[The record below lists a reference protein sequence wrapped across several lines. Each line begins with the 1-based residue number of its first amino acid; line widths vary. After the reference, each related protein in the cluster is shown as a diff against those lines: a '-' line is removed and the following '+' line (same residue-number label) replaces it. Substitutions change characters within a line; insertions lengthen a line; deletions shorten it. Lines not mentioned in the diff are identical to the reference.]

1 MPYFAAMWHY
11 VTSVHP
17 VSRLGETTPAH
28 MWHISAFVNG
38 KYCVE
43 ITWVD
48 STKLGPSPFRDA
60 NSALS
65 TNGAQFLSVA
75 QSVERFDCSG
85 YWQDHVKTMSKQPW
99 TILKIPQPCKQK
111 TVLTPCARDMPR
123 ILALVVLC
131 STKDDLGIPWFWSLG
146 ISGSHILYNSLKTK
160 GTYQLLAG
168 KGKLTARQNN
178 YNSCVSWY
186 GMCLLHNIA
195 KIRTVTYTGL
205 VWVFAIGLFAC
216 LIMLQRDTA
225 GHVFAVNVQ
234 NHIFQIFTA
243 HVQTV

>member
-1 MPYFAAMWHY
+1 MSWQHQVRSIA
-11 VTSVHP
+11 VSRCKLGIINERSSVPFCSP
-17 VSRLGETTPAH
+17 VSREVWL
-28 MWHISAFVNG
+28 
-38 KYCVE
+38 
-43 ITWVD
+43 
-48 STKLGPSPFRDA
+48 FRILA
-60 NSALS
+60 GSRQN
-65 TNGAQFLSVA
+65 N
-75 QSVERFDCSG
+75 
-85 YWQDHVKTMSKQPW
+85 VKTMSKQPW
-99 TILKIPQPCKQK
+99 TIPKIPQPCKQK
-111 TVLTPCARDMPR
+111 TLLTPCARDTPR

-146 ISGSHILYNSLKTK
+146 IPGSHILYNSLKTK